1 MSEFENEYSA
11 EEFRQQYELIKSYLV
26 TGKDPSCNT
35 NTILVNGQPGAGKSN
50 YEAELSKNCII
61 IDTDEFRRFHPRIE
75 TIKKLDA
82 EEYAERTQGF
92 ASSVTEKLITELSKD
107 RYDLVI
113 EGTLRTAEVPINTC
127 MKLKESGHKVDL
139 VVIACDACQAWEST
153 VTRAEEML
161 QHKLKPRLVPIDKY
175 DYNVRHIVENLK
187 TVKDKGCFDSISLVT
202 REGKSIDLKGQSP
215 ETALEKIL
223 NPDKWSRNLSQ
234 YETMYLQNKMNIIKQ
249 ELISR
254 GVR

>member
-1 MSEFENEYSA
+1 MS
-11 EEFRQQYELIKSYLV
+11 
-26 TGKDPSCNT
+26 
-35 NTILVNGQPGAGKSN
+35 
-50 YEAELSKNCII
+50 
-61 IDTDEFRRFHPRIE
+61 
-75 TIKKLDA
+75 
-82 EEYAERTQGF
+82 
-92 ASSVTEKLITELSKD
+92 
-107 RYDLVI
+107 
-113 EGTLRTAEVPINTC
+113 
-127 MKLKESGHKVDL
+127 
-139 VVIACDACQAWEST
+139 AWEST

-223 NPDKWSRNLSQ
+223 NLDKWSRNLSQ